1 MFEMM
6 RKINEAKDIAW
17 KLAHKGEKCNP
28 FLCGHTPS
36 AEEWLP
42 VLLLTLEDE
51 IRREMDFKK
60 DWGGHCDGFDE
71 ANKVIV
77 EIQEALDDIRNG

>member
-36 AEEWLP
+36 AEEWMP

-51 IRREMDFKK
+51 IRREIDFKE
-60 DWGGHCDGFDE
+60 DWGNLNDGFDE
-71 ANKVIV
+71 AKKVIA
-77 EIQEALDDIRNG
+77 EIQEAFEEIRNA

>member
-1 MFEMM
+1 MM
-6 RKINEAKDIAW
+6 KKINEAKDIAW
-17 KLAHKGEKCNP
+17 KLAHNGEKCNP

-36 AEEWLP
+36 AEEWMP

-77 EIQEALDDIRNG
+77 EIQEALNEISNG

>member
-1 MFEMM
+1 MI

-60 DWGGHCDGFDE
+60 DWGVIGAGFDE
-71 ANKVIV
+71 VNKVIV
-77 EIQEALDDIRNG
+77 EIQEALEEIRNS

>member
-1 MFEMM
+1 M
-6 RKINEAKDIAW
+6 
-17 KLAHKGEKCNP
+17 
-28 FLCGHTPS
+28 
-36 AEEWLP
+36 P

-77 EIQEALDDIRNG
+77 EIQEALNEISNG

>member
-60 DWGGHCDGFDE
+60 VWGVIGGFE
-71 ANKVIV
+71 EVNKVIT
-77 EIQEALDDIRNG
+77 EIQESLDEIRKG